1 MTPRVFLIMLLTVA
15 AEACVAGRPI
25 QYYRIDPPMLAAGQ
39 PPSAPAFGI
48 ALQVGNIEAPPLL
61 RDGRILYQVGPNG
74 VGTYEYHR
82 WFETPDRVI
91 QNVLVRLLRSSGK
104 YRSVETP
111 DSSARPDYIVLGRLY
126 EFAEVDKPEVFTR
139 ISMEIEIHDAG
150 SRRTVW
156 SRLYTGED
164 RVSGKEV
171 TDVVQ
176 SLDRNLQK
184 GLSEIVA
191 GFDQYFAARTLGEH
205 SSDLYQPYVIGSSG
219 LR

>member
-1 MTPRVFLIMLLTVA
+1 MTPRVFLIMLVTVA

-25 QYYRIDPPMLAAGQ
+25 QYYRIDPPMLAAVQ

-48 ALQVGNIEAPPLL
+48 ALQVGNIQAPPLL
-61 RDGRILYQVGPNG
+61 RDGRILYQVGANG

-139 ISMEIEIHDAG
+139 ISMEFMSLAKRRRIVRARLRRFRARAG
-150 SRRTVW
+150 
-156 SRLYTGED
+156 L
-164 RVSGKEV
+164 
-171 TDVVQ
+171 
-176 SLDRNLQK
+176 
-184 GLSEIVA
+184 
-191 GFDQYFAARTLGEH
+191 H
-205 SSDLYQPYVIGSSG
+205 SILELADIPPCETFCWEC
-219 LR
+219 